1 MQEKND
7 QPVNPRSRMRTFL
20 RAAFVVVALLTVYH
34 LSTTALAARWDAK
47 APRDP
52 DTGIL
57 IGAEPRDLGPG
68 DATAAVLLVHGIL
81 GGGSNFG
88 ELPDRLVE
96 AGAHVRIMRLPGH
109 GTTPTDLAKTSP
121 DELFQAVLAEA
132 RALRAR
138 HEKVI
143 VIGHSMG
150 GTLSTL
156 VAAAPDTNLDGLI
169 LAAPYFGVTHRWY
182 YGLRPEQWT
191 KLTSP
196 VVRWTY
202 KGKPFFG
209 LNRREAIPDILSYRW
224 TPAKG
229 FLTMIELGERANET
243 QTLDAVTCPVLMLH
257 GQDDRAA
264 ALGEARRAFEAMASE
279 TKTFTTLE
287 NSDHHL
293 FWDHDRERVIT
304 VVVRFVETVAAN

>member
-1 MQEKND
+1 
-7 QPVNPRSRMRTFL
+7 MRTLL

-34 LSTTALAARWDAK
+34 LSTTALAARWDSK
-47 APRDP
+47 APRDSES
-52 DTGIL
+52 GIL
-57 IGAEPRDLGPG
+57 IGAEPRDLGPE
-68 DATAAVLLVHGIL
+68 DAPVAVLLVHGIL

-88 ELPDRLVE
+88 ELPERLAETGV
-96 AGAHVRIMRLPGH
+96 HVRVMRLPGH
-109 GTTPTDLAKTSP
+109 GTSPRDLAKTSP
-121 DELFQAVLAEA
+121 DELLQGVLSEA
-132 RALRAR
+132 QTLRAR

-143 VIGHSMG
+143 LVGHSMG

-156 VAAAPDTNLDGLI
+156 VAAAPDTKLDGLI
-169 LAAPYFGVTHRWY
+169 LAAPYFGVTHHWY

-202 KGKPFFG
+202 KGKPFYG

-224 TPAKG
+224 TPTKG
-229 FLTMIELGERANET
+229 FIAMIELGERANES

-264 ALGEARRAFEAMASE
+264 AIDEARRAFESMASE

-287 NSDHHL
+287 NSDQELEHQPTTA
-293 FWDHDRERVIT
+293 IGI
-304 VVVRFVETVAAN
+304 